1 MITNSNLK
9 EKHFL
14 ELQKIFDDVSSVTD
28 TDMDKIF
35 KQIHKAATI
44 KVSVNVYWDPN
55 SKTKLNV
62 TPKQNST
69 YLLFNFLMRI
79 EKESVLKKTF
89 RKRINLFLESLKD
102 TIASGEISLTKLPG
116 QIQMEKSNEV
126 NLWNYCLGKFPLSIV
141 PENLMKD
148 FLFGFLY
155 ESDSPSEPVLEKLIT
170 KNGILLNEFSN
181 YQEIF
186 DTQVIPE
193 FIQNAKSYVFEGS
206 DPANVV
212 FYINSFSKYFSEDFR
227 NNIFEKILLEVQ
239 KEIQI
244 YEENDCAFFVSGILR
259 MVEKF
264 NVLVESNF
272 KPFFTS
278 DKFKEIL
285 INVLTKMNF
294 KGMNTIYFYL
304 RLFNV
309 TDKIGLPLSE
319 IIVDEE
325 YNIKVPLNHTSTNYW
340 LSNRDDEINCLKQF
354 IDIVKTNNIK
364 TTLHF
369 NQDKEISIFRSI
381 DLLLETFFCLLDY
394 HQVDLSGIN
403 IEVEKSLSDF
413 VTEMKDR
420 PELFTG
426 KVECSTPIKIE
437 LDIVKQTFAILAKS
451 KEV

>member
-1 MITNSNLK
+1 MITNSNSK

-28 TDMDKIF
+28 EDIDKIF
-35 KQIHKAATI
+35 NRVQKAATV

-62 TPKQNST
+62 TPKRNST

-79 EKESVLKKTF
+79 EKESVLKQTF
-89 RKRINLFLESLKD
+89 RERINLFLESLKD
-102 TIASGEISLTKLPG
+102 TIASGEISLSKLPG
-116 QIQMEKSNEV
+116 QMQMEKSNEV
-126 NLWNYCLGKFPLSIV
+126 NLWNYCVSKFPLSIV
-141 PENLMKD
+141 PNKLMKD

-155 ESDSPSEPVLEKLIT
+155 ESDSPSETVLEKLIT
-170 KNGILLNEFSN
+170 KNGFLLNEFSD

-239 KEIQI
+239 NEIQI
-244 YEENDCAFFVSGILR
+244 YEEDDYAFFVSGILR

-278 DKFKEIL
+278 DKFKKIL
-285 INVLTKMNF
+285 INVLTKMNIEG
-294 KGMNTIYFYL
+294 KNTIYFYL

-309 TDKIGLPLSE
+309 TDKIGIPLSE

-325 YNIKVPLNHTSTNYW
+325 YNIKVPLNHTSTSYW
-340 LSNRDDEINCLKQF
+340 LLNRDDEIHCLKQF
-354 IDIVKTNNIK
+354 IDIVKTKNIK

-381 DLLLETFFCLLDY
+381 NLLLETFFCLLDY

-413 VTEMKDR
+413 VTEIKDR

-426 KVECSTPIKIE
+426 KVECSTPR
-437 LDIVKQTFAILAKS
+437 
-451 KEV
+451 